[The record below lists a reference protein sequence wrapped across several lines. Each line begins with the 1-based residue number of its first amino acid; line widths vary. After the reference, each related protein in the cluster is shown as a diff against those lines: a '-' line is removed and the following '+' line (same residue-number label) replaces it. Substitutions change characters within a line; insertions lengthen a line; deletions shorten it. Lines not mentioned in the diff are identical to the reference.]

1 MRLRRRPKLPLRLAL
16 FLVVVS
22 LGIRALVS
30 EPTLTFALDELAARL
45 HEELGLT
52 LVVAHV
58 EADAESARVTMG
70 PVVLKGTDGEV
81 LFTAEKIHAELAPLK
96 FFERRLRLEH
106 LVIESPRVSL
116 RIVDGK
122 IAGVRTPES
131 STPSGDPLLKVDVAD
146 FQLHDGAVDIVVT
159 DEQKLLVTS
168 HLSGI
173 EMRLRDRGREE
184 HRLKFT
190 VKQADVARPLDD
202 ATDDGAGE
210 DIVTIDA
217 FGGRI
222 AVKGDGLLAPERIT
236 VSDVTLVAD
245 DAELSVAGEIVL
257 GPAGLV
263 PAFDADI
270 SARAELASVLTHLQL
285 GMPVKGAA
293 TLTAH
298 VSARPGGEGLL
309 AVGQIET
316 RDVHVDNLHLG
327 SLRARVRADV
337 KQIEI
342 EAASWDW
349 ADTTVKGSATVK
361 LDDKLHTVVKAN
373 ADGFSIWKLMY
384 GMGVEGAWGDAQV
397 DGAVDVAGTLKPLL
411 LQGKGTGIFTDVIVA
426 SMDVRKAPPDRIV
439 LKTVAPIVAPE
450 VTLRVDEE
458 GMRFEGTVDDGFTRA
473 TGFFQVFYDV
483 NRGLLID
490 AESDRADFATAN
502 GRIGDLQ
509 FTGVGRGHM
518 HVEGPQSGPVL
529 TAELELN
536 GFSLEEFAFGDA
548 TGRVH
553 LFRDDLRFEDV
564 VVVKNGRTRYGG
576 LVALSF
582 ADDVPRAEG
591 EKPNATIEA
600 PYLTVDV
607 GFGANA
613 GPGAGTAALAEDLR
627 AVVPPK
633 YVDGVLGFLREALD
647 LTGPVKG
654 RVAAR
659 GAVGDGTFDHVEFD
673 GNIDLVEGA
682 AILDQHVSGNGTFH
696 MTVDRFYLDSLD
708 LTLGAA
714 QGRTVAEPRGSA
726 HAVADVGR
734 ADADLAGSFQVRG
747 LSLADIDELKGTAK
761 QFKGALDVDGR
772 LLGVARDPGIQGRAT
787 VRDAAYGNVPIG
799 DADVAVTHAARSL
812 TLTGKALSGR
822 GDAVVHVATR
832 SPFTYDANVRVSEG
846 ALAPLLPRD
855 VLPASVSATLAGD
868 VDVRGALKTFRD
880 SRGALALKTF
890 AVKAGGLEL
899 KSVGEASAH
908 FHGTRLT
915 FDLLDLTTKEG
926 DVVGLRGLLSDDEL
940 DLQVSG
946 RGDLAI
952 LPRLWTKA
960 ESADGNFTF
969 DLAVT
974 GDLDHAS
981 MSGQGF
987 VSGGK
992 LTLDG
997 PFPPL
1002 EDLDAQI
1009 AFRGPNIVIERATAK
1024 AGGASIQAQ
1033 GAVTMDG
1040 AAPLAYDLEARY
1052 QRMKLKA
1059 PAGIESVSSGRL
1071 QLRGEAALPT
1081 LTGEVRVH
1089 SARYAEDINWERLLP
1104 DLRRRTGALESLDTD
1119 DEDVRFD
1126 VHLIADRGIVV
1137 ENNVLDLEAKG
1148 DLFLT
1153 GTEERPGLKGGVQLI
1168 RGNATFR
1175 GNRYRLARG
1184 TVDFVDTYRVMPV
1197 LDIEA
1202 ETRVQDY
1209 DVTAHLSGP
1218 AQAPV
1223 IDLSARPDLS
1233 EIDIVSLLTFGFT
1246 QFEVRDAGGSAGA
1259 AGLEVVSAY
1268 TGLDKELKR
1277 VLPEAV
1283 RKSSALSLDELRLT
1297 SQFSV
1302 RAGASVPAVALGM
1315 EVNPG
1320 LWGVD
1325 GSRLRLQSTLLDT
1338 TGSGTQQRV
1347 EWEKRFENNVRLRV
1361 VWDSEDDGTCPSCT
1375 NQWGDLG
1382 GDLWYRWEF

>member
-1 MRLRRRPKLPLRLAL
+1 MRLTRRRPKLPLRLAL

-22 LGIRALVS
+22 LGVRALLS

-52 LVVAHV
+52 LVVAHI

-70 PVVLKGTDGEV
+70 PVILKGTDGEV
-81 LFTAEKIHAELAPLK
+81 LFTAEKVHAELAPLK

-106 LVIESPRVSL
+106 LVVESPRLSL
-116 RIVDGK
+116 RVVDGK
-122 IAGVRTPES
+122 IAGIRPPEGDDA
-131 STPSGDPLLKVDVAD
+131 SGDPLLKVDVAD
-146 FQLHDGAVDIVVT
+146 FQLHDGAVDVVVT
-159 DEQKLLVTS
+159 DEHKLLVRS

-190 VKQADVARPLDD
+190 VKQADVARPLHAD
-202 ATDDGAGE
+202 AGVDGAGE
-210 DIVTIDA
+210 DIITIDA

-236 VSDVTLVAD
+236 ISDVTLVAD

-257 GPAGLV
+257 GSAGLV

-270 SARAELASVLTHLQL
+270 SARAELAAVLAHLQL
-285 GMPVKGAA
+285 GMPVQGAA

-298 VSARPGGEGLL
+298 VSARPGGKDLL
-309 AVGQIET
+309 AVGQLET

-327 SLRARVRADV
+327 SLRARVRADATQV
-337 KQIEI
+337 EVQ
-342 EAASWDW
+342 AASWDW
-349 ADTTVKGSATVK
+349 AGTTIKGSATVQ

-373 ADGFSIWKLMY
+373 ADAFSIYQLMY
-384 GMGVEGAWGDAQV
+384 GMGVNGAWGDAQL
-397 DGAVDVAGTLKPLL
+397 DGAVEVAGTLLPLL
-411 LQGKGTGIFTDVIVA
+411 LEGKGTGVFTDVTVA
-426 SMDVRKAPPDRIV
+426 SMDVRKAPADRIV
-439 LKTVAPIVAPE
+439 LRTAAPIVAPE
-450 VTLRVDEE
+450 VSLRVDQD
-458 GMRFEGTVDDGFTRA
+458 GMRFDGAIDDGFTRA
-473 TGFFQVFYDV
+473 SGFFQVFYDV

-490 AESDRADFATAN
+490 ATSDRADFATAIS
-502 GRIGDLQ
+502 RIGDLE
-509 FTGVGRGHM
+509 FTGVGRGHL

-529 TAELELN
+529 TAELELE
-536 GFSLEEFAFGDA
+536 GFSLEGFAFGDA
-548 TGRVH
+548 SGRVH
-553 LFRDDLRFEDV
+553 LLHDDLRFEDI
-564 VVVKNGRTRYGG
+564 VVVKHGRTRYGG

-582 ADDVPRAEG
+582 ADDIPRAEG
-591 EKPNATIEA
+591 EKANATIEA
-600 PYLTVDV
+600 PYLLVDV
-607 GFGANA
+607 AFA
-613 GPGAGTAALAEDLR
+613 GDALAEDLR
-627 AVVPPK
+627 AVVPPR
-633 YVDGVLGFLREALD
+633 YVDGVLGFLREDLD
-647 LTGPVKG
+647 LTGPVRG
-654 RVAAR
+654 RVLAR
-659 GAVGDGTFDHVEFD
+659 GAVGDGSFEHVELE
-673 GNIDLVEGA
+673 GHVDLLEGA
-682 AILDQHVSGNGTFH
+682 ALLDQHVSGDSTFH
-696 MTVDRFYLDSLD
+696 MSVDRFYLDSLD

-714 QGRTVAEPRGSA
+714 APRTVAEPRGTV

-734 ADADLAGSFQVRG
+734 DEADLAGSFQVRG
-747 LSLADIDELKGTAK
+747 LALADIDELKGTAK
-761 QFKGALDVDGR
+761 QFKGALDFDGR
-772 LLGVARDPGIQGRAT
+772 LLGAARDPGIKGRAL
-787 VRDAAYGNVPIG
+787 VRGASYGTVPIG
-799 DADVAVTHAARSL
+799 DADVAVEHKERWL
-812 TLTGKALSGR
+812 TLAGKALSGR

-832 SPFTYDANVRVSEG
+832 SPFSYDAKVRVSEG
-846 ALAPLLPRD
+846 PLAPLLPLD
-855 VLPASVSATLAGD
+855 VLPATVSAVIAGD

-880 SRGALALKTF
+880 SRGALALTTLAIKT
-890 AVKAGGLEL
+890 GGLDL
-899 KSVGEASAH
+899 KSTGDASAH

-915 FDLLDLTTKEG
+915 FDLLDLATKEG
-926 DVVGLRGLLSDDEL
+926 DLVGLRGLLSDDDI
-940 DLQVSG
+940 DLQLSG

-952 LPRLWTKA
+952 LPRLWPQA
-960 ESADGNFTF
+960 DSASGNFTF

-981 MSGQGF
+981 MSGQGI

-992 LTLDG
+992 LALAG
-997 PFPPL
+997 PLPPL
-1002 EDLDAQI
+1002 TELDAQI

-1024 AGGASIQAQ
+1024 AGGAPVQAQ

-1040 AAPLAYDLEARY
+1040 VEPLAYDLEARY

-1268 TGLDKELKR
+1268 TGLDKELRR

-1297 SQFSV
+1297 SQFSA